1 MPLGGVPLK
10 VAVAALLG
18 RVAALH
24 LREGPAAVIPDGRGW
39 LPEVPLDVVRDEV
52 LHVVRDEVV
61 ASGCREAP
69 CQHQPIALARDAK
82 APGVPNNSL
91 ETLVLTKVAQR
102 GWGRPQR
109 FGILSVVAALAVC
122 SYLGV
127 DVIQG
132 HGLCGLARRGGA
144 GGKDDRAAGCSR
156 EETWHRRFF
165 SLPEGGPVP
174 YAAAAWLALRVWL
187 LFASVAAICAYVEV
201 QTLRRFYWVFFMSF
215 VGCMLPTAGVPVAGG
230 GLYFPLLNLAGL
242 SPKTCVAFVV
252 AAQSVSVG
260 ILTPITWLI
269 KDPSVFVPQ
278 VFAWSLPGCI
288 TGLLLALFAFP
299 LDGAGLLWF
308 FTCCMALLFAYTAHG
323 LFHDLAKQDEVL
335 PTDRLSVRV
344 CLLFAGLLGGIIM
357 GWLGIG
363 CDKLLFFF
371 LTMYGVSSMKA
382 SIMGVTL
389 TGILSMPVSFMH
401 LLSGEFPLQ
410 LWLLAQPGLLLGS
423 IFGGYLNGLLGSRT
437 VLILFLAIVGF
448 DVVKNFTSL
457 LQHTAVL

>member
-1 MPLGGVPLK
+1 MPLGGATLRVT
-10 VAVAALLG
+10 VAALLG
-18 RVAALH
+18 RSAALV
-24 LREGPAAVIPDGRGW
+24 LRESPAAVIPDGRGW
-39 LPEVPLDVVRDEV
+39 LPSVPLDVID
-52 LHVVRDEVV
+52 DV
-61 ASGCREAP
+61 AGAGACREAP
-69 CQHQPIALARDAK
+69 CGHQPIALARGAQ
-82 APGVPNNSL
+82 APGVPDAGRAP
-91 ETLVLTKVAQR
+91 LVLTKVAQR
-102 GWGRPQR
+102 GWGRLQR
-109 FGILSVVAALAVC
+109 VGILSVVGALAVC

-127 DVIQG
+127 GVIQG
-132 HGLCGLARRGGA
+132 HGLFGLAR
-144 GGKDDRAAGCSR
+144 GGKGERAAGYSC

-230 GLYFPLLNLAGL
+230 SLYFPLLNLAGL
-242 SPKTCVAFVV
+242 SPKACVAFVV

-269 KDPSVFVPQ
+269 KEPSVFVPE
-278 VFAWSLPGCI
+278 VFAWSLPGCT

-323 LFHDLAKQDEVL
+323 LFHDLAKQDQAL
-335 PTDRLSVRV
+335 PTDRLSVKA
-344 CLLFAGLLGGIIM
+344 CLLTAGLLGGIIM

-363 CDKLLFFF
+363 CDKLLFFL

-389 TGILSMPVSFMH
+389 TGVLSMPVSFVH
-401 LLSGEFPLQ
+401 LLSGELPLQ

-437 VLILFLAIVGF
+437 VLVLFLALVGF
-448 DVVKNFTSL
+448 DVVKNFAAL
-457 LQHTAVL
+457 LGHTAVL